1 MCISGEV
8 YCELSR
14 SVGGVGSLLGSERSE
29 AVLLVVVTHLR
40 QPLVI
45 ELIPGDAD
53 ILRGVL
59 RALTERRRR
68 EQPSQ

>member
-1 MCISGEV
+1 MS
-8 YCELSR
+8 
-14 SVGGVGSLLGSERSE
+14 SLLSSERSE

-40 QPLVI
+40 QPLLI

-68 EQPSQ
+68 DQPSQ